1 MMAAQVTMT
10 PAEYR
15 RFVEATAG
23 DTLATRA
30 ALLDSGAP
38 QKPKGIREATI
49 AHNPPPVPFAA
60 ARACFAAAGRALS
73 SAARQHGGRGIGAY
87 RYTDYAS
94 AVAQR
99 RATRTMIALGGAA
112 LAIGAGMLLLATEGV
127 IRGITLA
134 VRSMRGR

>member
-1 MMAAQVTMT
+1 MAAQVTMT
-10 PAEYR
+10 VAEYR

-30 ALLDSGAP
+30 ALLDLGATE
-38 QKPKGIREATI
+38 KSKGRRADAI

-73 SAARQHGGRGIGAY
+73 SAAHQHGGSGIGAY

-99 RATRTMIALGGAA
+99 RATRTMIAIGGAV
-112 LAIGAGMLLLATEGV
+112 LAAGVGVLLLTVEGTA
-127 IRGITLA
+127 RGAVLA